1 MSVLATL
8 QEVLSWILIL
18 SGAFFVL
25 VGAIGT
31 VRFPDF
37 WARLHAAS
45 VSDSAGM
52 ILLFL
57 GMALQAGFSLVAV
70 KLAIIGAFM
79 FLTGPTATHATANAA
94 LVSGLRPKEA
104 EGLTGV
110 EPGSKGK
117 TGAEEPGGAKDPG
130 T

>member
-1 MSVLATL
+1 MSILVTL

-18 SGAFFVL
+18 AGAFFVL

-70 KLAIIGAFM
+70 KLAIIGAFL
-79 FLTGPTATHATANAA
+79 FLTGPTSTHATANAA

-104 EGLTGV
+104 EGLTGAELRNKDTAQAI
-110 EPGSKGK
+110 EPD
-117 TGAEEPGGAKDPG
+117 GAKDPG
-130 T
+130 A